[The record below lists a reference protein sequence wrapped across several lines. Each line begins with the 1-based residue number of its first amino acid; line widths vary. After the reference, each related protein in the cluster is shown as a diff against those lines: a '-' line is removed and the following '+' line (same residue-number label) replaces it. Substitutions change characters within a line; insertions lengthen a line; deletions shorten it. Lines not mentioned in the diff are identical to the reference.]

1 LSPGWPLC
9 KVEGQPSSW
18 RAGIRLLFP
27 AKLGNMATVLCIDDE
42 PSAIESRRLLLD
54 AEGYQVINASTGE
67 EGIRLFQS
75 NKIDV
80 VVVDYWMSG
89 MNGLT
94 VAREIKRLDPAVPVI
109 MLSGLP
115 ELPGEAV
122 GIADRWILKG
132 RSTEALLEAL
142 SALAPDQ

>member
-1 LSPGWPLC
+1 
-9 KVEGQPSSW
+9 
-18 RAGIRLLFP
+18 
-27 AKLGNMATVLCIDDE
+27 MATVLCIDDE
-42 PSAIESRRLLLD
+42 PSAIESRRLLLE

-67 EGIRLFQS
+67 EGVRLFQS

-80 VVVDYWMSG
+80 VIVDYWMSG
-89 MNGLT
+89 MNGLA
-94 VAREIKRLDPAVPVI
+94 VAREIKRLDPDMPVI

-132 RSTEALLEAL
+132 RSSQALLETVAAL
-142 SALAPDQ
+142 MSAHH

>member
-1 LSPGWPLC
+1 
-9 KVEGQPSSW
+9 
-18 RAGIRLLFP
+18 
-27 AKLGNMATVLCIDDE
+27 MATVLCIDDE
-42 PSAIESRRLLLD
+42 PSAIESRRLLLE
-54 AEGYQVINASTGE
+54 AEGYQVINTSTGE

-94 VAREIKRLDPAVPVI
+94 VAREIKRLDPAMPVI

-115 ELPGEAV
+115 ELLGEAV